1 MLLEIIR
8 LLKNKYGLDYKT
20 SINLIIYLQECN
32 QNFDDLKTMYNFIK
46 EYDDNINQFIESSKY
61 EYIQ

>member
-1 MLLEIIR
+1 MLLEIMR
-8 LLKNKYGLDYKT
+8 LLKNKYGLAYKE

-32 QNFDDLKTMYNFIK
+32 ELFDDLDYMYNFIK
-46 EYDDNINQFIESSKY
+46 DYTDNMDDFIESSKY